1 MKVKEKVLEDAY
13 NWVID
18 NFSSERY
25 NLVLQFLKQLY
36 VSDKQ
41 LMGKKQFAQCTLQ
54 NRILIKLLIESGQ
67 FRKEDIQKKWRPFRG
82 IHQYLIVNVDGK
94 KFKIDPFYRI
104 FEGID

>member
-41 LMGKKQFAQCTLQ
+41 LMGK
-54 NRILIKLLIESGQ
+54 
-67 FRKEDIQKKWRPFRG
+67 
-82 IHQYLIVNVDGK
+82 
-94 KFKIDPFYRI
+94 
-104 FEGID
+104 